1 MRESYWD
8 NLKFILIYCVVLGH
22 CLGCCTTTGLSVVLW
37 DFVYLF
43 HIPLF
48 VFISGRFSNIQSN
61 NYNKGILNLFL
72 VYMIFHVFRTSHGII
87 TGNAKLESF
96 LTPAYTFW
104 YLLSLVYWRILVKFL
119 PQKDNGIILL
129 CSFIL
134 GIIAGFIPLDTQM
147 SFQRTFCYLPL
158 FLLGYYTKSTDI
170 QMNVKKMPKYLA
182 IGGLFIII
190 SILYLFFKD
199 KSLYPILTG
208 SHHYS
213 HPMYAIY
220 RIIMYIIAVLSG
232 ILIMDIT
239 PSTNSWISKYGQ
251 QTMFIF
257 LYHSFIIRAI
267 KRFSHQHII
276 NIDTTLSF
284 ILSIAVMAL
293 MFILLR
299 IKFLRQLTNPIT
311 FFKNNKKS

>member
-22 CLGCCTTTGLSVVLW
+22 CLGCCTTSGLSVALW

-72 VYMIFHVFRTSHGII
+72 VYLIFHVLRTSHGII
-87 TGNAKLESF
+87 TGNAKLESL

-158 FLLGYYTKSTDI
+158 FLLGYYTKSIDI
-170 QMNVKKMPKYLA
+170 QKNIKKIPKYLA
-182 IGGLFIII
+182 ISGLLFIFTI
-190 SILYLFFKD
+190 LFFFFQD

-208 SHHYS
+208 SLHYS
-213 HPMYAIY
+213 NPMYSIY
-220 RIIMYIIAVLSG
+220 RIIMYIIAVFSG
-232 ILIMDIT
+232 VLIMNIT
-239 PSTNSWISKYGQ
+239 PSTNSWISIYGQ

-257 LYHSFIIRAI
+257 IYHSFIIRAI
-267 KRFSHQHII
+267 KRFFHQHIM
-276 NIDTTLSF
+276 NTDTTIAI
-284 ILSIAVMAL
+284 ILSIAIMAL
-293 MFILLR
+293 LFILLR
-299 IKFLRQLTNPIT
+299 IKLLRQLTNPIT